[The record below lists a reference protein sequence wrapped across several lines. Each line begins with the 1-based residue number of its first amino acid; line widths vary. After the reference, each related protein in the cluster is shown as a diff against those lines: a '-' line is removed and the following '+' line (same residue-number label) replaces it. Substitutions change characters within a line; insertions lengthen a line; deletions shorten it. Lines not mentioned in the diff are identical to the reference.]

1 MNKPSLHTI
10 SMLEAEVAQKN
21 NHTGLMTA
29 ADPLRIAKPYRD
41 DVIALVC
48 ALFAY
53 GNAKAIEK
61 FLLSLDFSAL
71 DGDEESIE
79 EKLKGRYYRLQTN
92 RDVTEI
98 FKTFAAFKKQH
109 RMEDVFLKAYRTRE
123 SVLDGLGELIR
134 ALYDI
139 NPYRSRGYEFLL
151 GKIPSQNPSSA
162 YKRWNLFLRWMVR
175 DDALDMGLWKRVKKS
190 SLLIPLDTHTF
201 NVSKGLGLL
210 RRKTYDFKAVL
221 ELTETLRGF
230 DADDPIKYDF
240 AIYRLGQSRKT
251 GGDSMPNEREQPTK
265 ATHSIAPRGVSN
277 TNPSPEKCKA

>member
-1 MNKPSLHTI
+1 MSAMDKLHLHVKN
-10 SMLEAEVAQKN
+10 MLEAEVAQKN
-21 NHTGLMTA
+21 NYAGLMAA
-29 ADPLRIAKPYRD
+29 ADPLRIAKPFRD
-41 DVIALVC
+41 DIIALIC

-71 DGDEESIE
+71 DGDEDAIE
-79 EKLKGRYYRLQTN
+79 EKLKGRYYRLQSN

-98 FKTFAAFKKQH
+98 FKTFAAFKKLH
-109 RMEDVFLKAYRTRE
+109 GLEDVFLSAYKTRE
-123 SVLDGLGELIR
+123 SVLDGLGELIC
-134 ALYDI
+134 ALYDM

-151 GKIPSQNPSSA
+151 GKIPSRDPSSA

-175 DDALDMGLWKRVKKS
+175 DDALDMGLWKGVKKS

-201 NVSKGLGLL
+201 NVSKDLGLL
-210 RRKTYDFKAVL
+210 SRKTYDFKAVL

-240 AIYRLGQSRKT
+240 AIYRLGQSKNTGKT
-251 GGDSMPNEREQPTK
+251 QVDGSYAGRT
-265 ATHSIAPRGVSN
+265 R
-277 TNPSPEKCKA
+277 